1 MVVDQI
7 DRDISSPSD
16 GSRLGPVGRGIS
28 RLGHGATAL
37 IRRTVAIAARLAATI
52 LHTVRRVLRTTVR
65 TTGTLIAL
73 VVDLAGQIVRQAL
86 GLLRRVT
93 T

>member
-7 DRDISSPSD
+7 DGAISSPPD
-16 GSRLGPVGRGIS
+16 GTRFGSVGRGVS
-28 RLGHGATAL
+28 RLGHGARAL
-37 IRRTVAIAARLAATI
+37 IRRTVGIAARLVSTI
-52 LHTVRRVLRTTVR
+52 LHTVRGVLRTVVR
-65 TTGTLIAL
+65 TAGALIAM

>member
-7 DRDISSPSD
+7 DRNIGSPPDRTRS
-16 GSRLGPVGRGIS
+16 GPVGRGVS
-28 RLGHGATAL
+28 RLGHGAAAL
-37 IRRTVAIAARLAATI
+37 IGRSVAIAAGLVSTI
-52 LHTVRRVLRTTVR
+52 LRTVRRVLRTVVR
-65 TTGTLIAL
+65 TAGTLIAL